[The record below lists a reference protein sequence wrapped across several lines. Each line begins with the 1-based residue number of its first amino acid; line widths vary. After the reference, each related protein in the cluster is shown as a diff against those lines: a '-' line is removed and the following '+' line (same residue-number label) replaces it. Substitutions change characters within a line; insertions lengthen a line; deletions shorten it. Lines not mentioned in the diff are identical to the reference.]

1 MVTIITGIL
10 ITTVTFGILAIAS
23 KDVRTALFGM
33 NKLKAEL
40 NEKQSMLEEASGA
53 LVNVK
58 NDLNTTKEEYAKSK
72 KNLEETQEDL
82 EIAQQ
87 AAELLRQEQVAL
99 QNRNQELWSDNQT
112 LIEHNQSLV
121 ENNQFLLA
129 NNESLKAD
137 NLELEKT
144 NNDLQEGIENIRERP
159 IIYRVGELLASG
171 VIKKTDD
178 PVKIQNDLNQIIAL
192 ANSKIIDRLGTEGS
206 KDGVWIYPIEYQKA
220 MDRLKQAKGDTVIRL
235 IVAANLV
242 KGDPVLT
249 ELEMHP
255 NRVVYQENEFVYQKI
270 YNVPIDGSNSEMLI
284 SDFLRNVNMTAIN
297 NGILPN
303 PLTGTVGVI
312 NGNQIYAI
320 EKALAENRGK
330 DVLISA
336 FAAADTEVLGP
347 LRLHIYLKMKQSKRL
362 IMNDEILAIDPGR
375 EKTGIAILKNSDVL
389 EHKIINSDELVQ
401 IIKSLLEKYI
411 IKTIVMGN
419 GTSSKKNMIY

>member
-1 MVTIITGIL
+1 MYGIMLIVVLVLTGGVIAFIGDRLGSKVGKKKLSLFGLRPRHTSILVTIITGIL

-72 KNLEETQEDL
+72 KDLEETQEDL

-112 LIEHNQSLV
+112 LIEHNQSLA

-347 LRLHIYLKMKQSKRL
+347 LRLHIYLKNETEQ
-362 IMNDEILAIDPGR
+362 EINHER
-375 EKTGIAILKNSDVL
+375 
-389 EHKIINSDELVQ
+389 
-401 IIKSLLEKYI
+401 
-411 IKTIVMGN
+411 
-419 GTSSKKNMIY
+419 

>member
-1 MVTIITGIL
+1 VYGIMLIVVLVLTGGVIAFIGDRLGSKVGKKKLSLFGLRPKHTSILVTIITGIL

-72 KNLEETQEDL
+72 KDLEETQEDL

-112 LIEHNQSLV
+112 LIEHNQSLA

-347 LRLHIYLKMKQSKRL
+347 LRLHIYLKNETEQ
-362 IMNDEILAIDPGR
+362 EINH
-375 EKTGIAILKNSDVL
+375 E
-389 EHKIINSDELVQ
+389 
-401 IIKSLLEKYI
+401 
-411 IKTIVMGN
+411 
-419 GTSSKKNMIY
+419 

>member
-1 MVTIITGIL
+1 MYGIMLIVVLVLTGGVIAFIGDRLGSKVGKKKLSLFGLRPRHTSILVTIITGIL

-72 KNLEETQEDL
+72 KDLEETQENL

-99 QNRNQELWSDNQT
+99 QNINQELWSDNQT
-112 LIEHNQSLV
+112 LIEHNQSLA

-178 PVKIQNDLNQIIAL
+178 SVKIQNDLNQIIAL

-347 LRLHIYLKMKQSKRL
+347 LRLHIYLKNETEQ
-362 IMNDEILAIDPGR
+362 EINH
-375 EKTGIAILKNSDVL
+375 E
-389 EHKIINSDELVQ
+389 E
-401 IIKSLLEKYI
+401 
-411 IKTIVMGN
+411 
-419 GTSSKKNMIY
+419 

>member
-1 MVTIITGIL
+1 MYGIMLIVVLVLTGGVIAFIGDRLGSKVGKKKLSLFGLRPKHTSILVTIITGIL

-58 NDLNTTKEEYAKSK
+58 NNLNTTKEEYAKSK
-72 KNLEETQEDL
+72 KDLEETQEDL

-112 LIEHNQSLV
+112 LIEHNQSLA

-347 LRLHIYLKMKQSKRL
+347 LRLHIYLKNETEQ
-362 IMNDEILAIDPGR
+362 EINH
-375 EKTGIAILKNSDVL
+375 E
-389 EHKIINSDELVQ
+389 
-401 IIKSLLEKYI
+401 
-411 IKTIVMGN
+411 
-419 GTSSKKNMIY
+419 

>member
-1 MVTIITGIL
+1 MYGIMLIVVLVLTGGVIAFIGDRLGSKVGKKKLSLFGLRPRHTSILVTIITGIL

-72 KNLEETQEDL
+72 KDLEETQEDL

-112 LIEHNQSLV
+112 LIEHNQSLA
-121 ENNQFLLA
+121 ENNQFLLV

-336 FAAADTEVLGP
+336 FASADTEVLGP
-347 LRLHIYLKMKQSKRL
+347 LRLHIYLKNETEQ
-362 IMNDEILAIDPGR
+362 EINH
-375 EKTGIAILKNSDVL
+375 E
-389 EHKIINSDELVQ
+389 
-401 IIKSLLEKYI
+401 
-411 IKTIVMGN
+411 
-419 GTSSKKNMIY
+419 

>member
-1 MVTIITGIL
+1 MLIVVLVLTGGVIAFIGDRLGSKVGKKKLSLFGLRPKHTSILVTIITGIL

-72 KNLEETQEDL
+72 KDLEETQEDL

-112 LIEHNQSLV
+112 LIENNQSLAQ
-121 ENNQFLLA
+121 NNQFLLV

-347 LRLHIYLKMKQSKRL
+347 LRLHIYLKNETEQ
-362 IMNDEILAIDPGR
+362 EINH
-375 EKTGIAILKNSDVL
+375 E
-389 EHKIINSDELVQ
+389 
-401 IIKSLLEKYI
+401 
-411 IKTIVMGN
+411 
-419 GTSSKKNMIY
+419 

>member
-1 MVTIITGIL
+1 MYGIMLIVVLVLTGGVIAFIGDRLGSKVGKKKLSLFGLRPRHTSILVTIITGIL

-72 KNLEETQEDL
+72 KDLEETQEDL

-99 QNRNQELWSDNQT
+99 QNINQELWSDNQT
-112 LIEHNQSLV
+112 LIEHNQSLA

-178 PVKIQNDLNQIIAL
+178 SVKIQNDLNQIIAL

-270 YNVPIDGSNSEMLI
+270 YNVSIDGSNSEMLI

-336 FAAADTEVLGP
+336 FASADTEVLGP
-347 LRLHIYLKMKQSKRL
+347 LRLHIYLKNETEQ
-362 IMNDEILAIDPGR
+362 EINH
-375 EKTGIAILKNSDVL
+375 E
-389 EHKIINSDELVQ
+389 
-401 IIKSLLEKYI
+401 
-411 IKTIVMGN
+411 
-419 GTSSKKNMIY
+419 

>member
-1 MVTIITGIL
+1 MYGIMLIVVLVLTGGVIAFIGDRLGSKVGKKKLSLFGLRPRHTSILVTIITGIL

-72 KNLEETQEDL
+72 KDLEETQEDL

-99 QNRNQELWSDNQT
+99 QNINQELWSDNQT
-112 LIEHNQSLV
+112 LIEHNQSLA

-178 PVKIQNDLNQIIAL
+178 SVKIQNDLNQIIAL

-336 FAAADTEVLGP
+336 FAAADTEILGP
-347 LRLHIYLKMKQSKRL
+347 LRLHIYLKNETEQ
-362 IMNDEILAIDPGR
+362 EINH
-375 EKTGIAILKNSDVL
+375 E
-389 EHKIINSDELVQ
+389 E
-401 IIKSLLEKYI
+401 
-411 IKTIVMGN
+411 
-419 GTSSKKNMIY
+419 

>member
-1 MVTIITGIL
+1 MYGIMLIVVLVLTGGVIAFIGDRLGSKVGKKKLSLFGLRPRHTSILVTIITGIL

-72 KNLEETQEDL
+72 KDLEETQEDL

-112 LIEHNQSLV
+112 LIEHNQSLA

-220 MDRLKQAKGDTVIRL
+220 MDRLKQVKGDTVIRL

-347 LRLHIYLKMKQSKRL
+347 LRLHIYLKNETEQ
-362 IMNDEILAIDPGR
+362 EINH
-375 EKTGIAILKNSDVL
+375 E
-389 EHKIINSDELVQ
+389 
-401 IIKSLLEKYI
+401 
-411 IKTIVMGN
+411 
-419 GTSSKKNMIY
+419 

>member
-1 MVTIITGIL
+1 MYGIMLIVVLVLTGGVIAFIGDRLGSKVGKKKLSLFGLRPRHTSILVTIITGIL

-33 NKLKAEL
+33 NKLKEEL

-72 KNLEETQEDL
+72 KDLEETQEDL

-112 LIEHNQSLV
+112 LIEHNQSLA
-121 ENNQFLLA
+121 ENNQFLLV

-320 EKALAENRGK
+320 EKALAENKGK

-347 LRLHIYLKMKQSKRL
+347 LRLHIYLKNETEQ
-362 IMNDEILAIDPGR
+362 EINH
-375 EKTGIAILKNSDVL
+375 E
-389 EHKIINSDELVQ
+389 
-401 IIKSLLEKYI
+401 
-411 IKTIVMGN
+411 
-419 GTSSKKNMIY
+419 

>member
-1 MVTIITGIL
+1 MLIVVLVLTGGVIAFIGDRLGSKVGKKKLSLFGLRPKHTSILVTIITGIL

-72 KNLEETQEDL
+72 KDLEETQEDL

-112 LIEHNQSLV
+112 LIEHNQSLA

-129 NNESLKAD
+129 NNESLKTD

-347 LRLHIYLKMKQSKRL
+347 LRLHIYLKNETEQ
-362 IMNDEILAIDPGR
+362 EINH
-375 EKTGIAILKNSDVL
+375 E
-389 EHKIINSDELVQ
+389 
-401 IIKSLLEKYI
+401 
-411 IKTIVMGN
+411 
-419 GTSSKKNMIY
+419 

>member
-1 MVTIITGIL
+1 MYGIMLIVVLVLTGGVIAFIGDRLGSKVGKKKLSLFGLRPRHTSILVTIITGIL
-10 ITTVTFGILAIAS
+10 ITNVTFGILAIAS

-72 KNLEETQEDL
+72 KDLEETQEDL

-112 LIEHNQSLV
+112 LIEHNQSLA

-347 LRLHIYLKMKQSKRL
+347 LRLHIYLKNETEQ
-362 IMNDEILAIDPGR
+362 EINH
-375 EKTGIAILKNSDVL
+375 E
-389 EHKIINSDELVQ
+389 
-401 IIKSLLEKYI
+401 
-411 IKTIVMGN
+411 
-419 GTSSKKNMIY
+419 

>member
-1 MVTIITGIL
+1 MLIVVLVLTGGVIAFIGDRLGSKVGKKKLSLFGLRPRHTSILVTIITGIL

-72 KNLEETQEDL
+72 KDLEETQEDL

-112 LIEHNQSLV
+112 LIEHNQSLA

-336 FAAADTEVLGP
+336 FADADTEVLGP
-347 LRLHIYLKMKQSKRL
+347 LRLHIYLKNETEQ
-362 IMNDEILAIDPGR
+362 EINH
-375 EKTGIAILKNSDVL
+375 E
-389 EHKIINSDELVQ
+389 
-401 IIKSLLEKYI
+401 
-411 IKTIVMGN
+411 
-419 GTSSKKNMIY
+419 

>member
-1 MVTIITGIL
+1 MLIVVLVLTGGVIAFIGDRLGSKVGKKKLSLFGLRPRHTSILVTIITGIL

-33 NKLKAEL
+33 NKLKEEL

-72 KNLEETQEDL
+72 KDLEETQEDL

-112 LIEHNQSLV
+112 LIEHNQSLA

-347 LRLHIYLKMKQSKRL
+347 LRLHIYLKNETEQ
-362 IMNDEILAIDPGR
+362 EINH
-375 EKTGIAILKNSDVL
+375 E
-389 EHKIINSDELVQ
+389 
-401 IIKSLLEKYI
+401 
-411 IKTIVMGN
+411 
-419 GTSSKKNMIY
+419 

>member
-1 MVTIITGIL
+1 MYGIMLIVVLVLTGGVIAFIGDRLGSKVGKKKLSLFGLRPRHTSILVTIITGIL

-40 NEKQSMLEEASGA
+40 NEKQSMLEEVSGA

-72 KNLEETQEDL
+72 KDLEETQEDL

-99 QNRNQELWSDNQT
+99 QNINQELWSDNQT
-112 LIEHNQSLV
+112 LIEHNQSLA

-178 PVKIQNDLNQIIAL
+178 SVKIQNDLNQIIAL

-347 LRLHIYLKMKQSKRL
+347 LRLHIYLKNETEQ
-362 IMNDEILAIDPGR
+362 EINH
-375 EKTGIAILKNSDVL
+375 E
-389 EHKIINSDELVQ
+389 E
-401 IIKSLLEKYI
+401 
-411 IKTIVMGN
+411 
-419 GTSSKKNMIY
+419 

>member
-1 MVTIITGIL
+1 MYGIMLIVVLVLTGGVIAFIGDRLGSKVGKKKLSLFGLRPRHTSILVTIITGIL

-58 NDLNTTKEEYAKSK
+58 NDLNTTKKEYAKSK
-72 KNLEETQEDL
+72 KDLEETQEDL

-112 LIEHNQSLV
+112 LIEHNQSLA

-336 FAAADTEVLGP
+336 FAASDTEVLGP
-347 LRLHIYLKMKQSKRL
+347 LRLHIYLKNETEQ
-362 IMNDEILAIDPGR
+362 EINH
-375 EKTGIAILKNSDVL
+375 E
-389 EHKIINSDELVQ
+389 
-401 IIKSLLEKYI
+401 
-411 IKTIVMGN
+411 
-419 GTSSKKNMIY
+419 

>member
-1 MVTIITGIL
+1 MYGIMLIVVLVLTGGVIAFIGDRLGSKVGKKKLSLFGLRPRHTSILVTIITGIL

-72 KNLEETQEDL
+72 KDLEETQEDL

-112 LIEHNQSLV
+112 LIENNQSLAH
-121 ENNQFLLA
+121 NNQFLLA

-144 NNDLQEGIENIRERP
+144 NSDLQEGIENIRERP

-249 ELEMHP
+249 ELEMHT

-347 LRLHIYLKMKQSKRL
+347 LRLHIYLKNETEQ
-362 IMNDEILAIDPGR
+362 EINH
-375 EKTGIAILKNSDVL
+375 E
-389 EHKIINSDELVQ
+389 
-401 IIKSLLEKYI
+401 
-411 IKTIVMGN
+411 
-419 GTSSKKNMIY
+419 

>member
-1 MVTIITGIL
+1 MYGIMLIVVLVLTGGVIAFIGDRLGSKVGKKKLSLFGLRPKHTSILVTIITGIL

-72 KNLEETQEDL
+72 KDLEETQEDL

-112 LIEHNQSLV
+112 LIEHNQSLA

-206 KDGVWIYPIEYQKA
+206 KDGAWIYPIEYQKA

-347 LRLHIYLKMKQSKRL
+347 LRLHIYLKNETEQ
-362 IMNDEILAIDPGR
+362 EINH
-375 EKTGIAILKNSDVL
+375 E
-389 EHKIINSDELVQ
+389 
-401 IIKSLLEKYI
+401 
-411 IKTIVMGN
+411 
-419 GTSSKKNMIY
+419 

>member
-1 MVTIITGIL
+1 MYGIMLIVVLVLTGGVIAFIGDRLGSKVGKKKLSLFGLRPRHTSILVTIITGIL

-58 NDLNTTKEEYAKSK
+58 NNLNTTKEEYAKSK
-72 KNLEETQEDL
+72 KDLEETQEDL

-112 LIEHNQSLV
+112 LIEHNQSLAK
-121 ENNQFLLA
+121 NNQFLLA

-347 LRLHIYLKMKQSKRL
+347 LRLHIYLKNETEQ
-362 IMNDEILAIDPGR
+362 EINH
-375 EKTGIAILKNSDVL
+375 E
-389 EHKIINSDELVQ
+389 
-401 IIKSLLEKYI
+401 
-411 IKTIVMGN
+411 
-419 GTSSKKNMIY
+419 

>member
-1 MVTIITGIL
+1 MYGIMLIVVLVLTGGVIAFIGDRLGSKVGKKKLSLFGLRPRHTSILVTIITGIL

-40 NEKQSMLEEASGA
+40 NEKQSMLEEVSGA

-58 NDLNTTKEEYAKSK
+58 NALNTTKEEYAKSK
-72 KNLEETQEDL
+72 KDLEETQEDL

-112 LIEHNQSLV
+112 LIEHNQSLA

-347 LRLHIYLKMKQSKRL
+347 LRLHIYLKNETEQ
-362 IMNDEILAIDPGR
+362 EINH
-375 EKTGIAILKNSDVL
+375 E
-389 EHKIINSDELVQ
+389 
-401 IIKSLLEKYI
+401 
-411 IKTIVMGN
+411 
-419 GTSSKKNMIY
+419 

>member
-1 MVTIITGIL
+1 MLIVVLILTGGVIAFIGDRLGSKVGKKKLSLFGLRPRHTSILVTIITGIL

-72 KNLEETQEDL
+72 KDLEETQEDL

-112 LIEHNQSLV
+112 LIEHNQSLA

-178 PVKIQNDLNQIIAL
+178 PVKIQNDLNQIIVL

-347 LRLHIYLKMKQSKRL
+347 LRLHIYLKNETEQ
-362 IMNDEILAIDPGR
+362 EINH
-375 EKTGIAILKNSDVL
+375 E
-389 EHKIINSDELVQ
+389 
-401 IIKSLLEKYI
+401 
-411 IKTIVMGN
+411 
-419 GTSSKKNMIY
+419 

>member
-1 MVTIITGIL
+1 MYGIMLIVVLVLTGGVIAFIGDRLGSKVGKKKLSLFGLRPRHTSILVTIITGIL

-72 KNLEETQEDL
+72 KDLEETQENL

-112 LIEHNQSLV
+112 LIEHNQSLA
-121 ENNQFLLA
+121 ENNQFLLT

-347 LRLHIYLKMKQSKRL
+347 LRLHIYLKNETEQ
-362 IMNDEILAIDPGR
+362 EINH
-375 EKTGIAILKNSDVL
+375 E
-389 EHKIINSDELVQ
+389 
-401 IIKSLLEKYI
+401 
-411 IKTIVMGN
+411 
-419 GTSSKKNMIY
+419 

>member
-1 MVTIITGIL
+1 MYGIMLIVVLVLTGGVIAFIGDRLGSKVGKKKLSLFGLRPRHTSILVTIITGIL

-58 NDLNTTKEEYAKSK
+58 NDLNTTKKEYAKSK
-72 KNLEETQEDL
+72 KDLEETQEDL

-99 QNRNQELWSDNQT
+99 QNINQELWSDNQT
-112 LIEHNQSLV
+112 LIEHNQSLA

-178 PVKIQNDLNQIIAL
+178 SVKIQNDLNQIIAL

-347 LRLHIYLKMKQSKRL
+347 LRLHIYLKNETEQ
-362 IMNDEILAIDPGR
+362 EINH
-375 EKTGIAILKNSDVL
+375 E
-389 EHKIINSDELVQ
+389 
-401 IIKSLLEKYI
+401 
-411 IKTIVMGN
+411 
-419 GTSSKKNMIY
+419 

>member
-1 MVTIITGIL
+1 MYGIMLIVVLVLTGGVIAFIGDRLGSKVGKKKLSLFGLRPRHTSILVTIITGIL

-40 NEKQSMLEEASGA
+40 NEKQSMIEEASGA

-72 KNLEETQEDL
+72 KDLEETQEDL

-112 LIEHNQSLV
+112 LIEHNQSLA

-144 NNDLQEGIENIRERP
+144 NSDLQEGIENIRERP

-320 EKALAENRGK
+320 EKALAENKGK

-347 LRLHIYLKMKQSKRL
+347 LRLHIYLKNETEQ
-362 IMNDEILAIDPGR
+362 EINH
-375 EKTGIAILKNSDVL
+375 E
-389 EHKIINSDELVQ
+389 
-401 IIKSLLEKYI
+401 
-411 IKTIVMGN
+411 
-419 GTSSKKNMIY
+419 

>member
-1 MVTIITGIL
+1 MYGIMLIVVLVLTGGVIAFIGDRLGSKVGKKKLSLFGLRPRHTSILVTIITGIL

-72 KNLEETQEDL
+72 KDLEETQEDL

-112 LIEHNQSLV
+112 LIENNQSLAH
-121 ENNQFLLA
+121 NNQFLLV

-336 FAAADTEVLGP
+336 FAASDTEVLGP
-347 LRLHIYLKMKQSKRL
+347 LRLHIYLKNETEQ
-362 IMNDEILAIDPGR
+362 EINH
-375 EKTGIAILKNSDVL
+375 E
-389 EHKIINSDELVQ
+389 E
-401 IIKSLLEKYI
+401 
-411 IKTIVMGN
+411 
-419 GTSSKKNMIY
+419 

>member
-1 MVTIITGIL
+1 MYGIMLIVVLVLTGGVIAFIGDRLGSKVGKKKLSLFGLRPRHTSILVTIITGIL

-72 KNLEETQEDL
+72 KDLEETQEDL

-112 LIEHNQSLV
+112 LIEHNQSLA

-347 LRLHIYLKMKQSKRL
+347 LRLHIYLKNVK
-362 IMNDEILAIDPGR
+362 
-375 EKTGIAILKNSDVL
+375 
-389 EHKIINSDELVQ
+389 
-401 IIKSLLEKYI
+401 
-411 IKTIVMGN
+411 
-419 GTSSKKNMIY
+419 

>member
-1 MVTIITGIL
+1 MYGIMLIVVLVLTGGVIAFIGDRLGSKVGKKKLSLFGLRPRHTSILVTIITGIL

-72 KNLEETQEDL
+72 KDLEETQEDL

-112 LIEHNQSLV
+112 LIEHNQSLA

-192 ANSKIIDRLGTEGS
+192 ANSKIIDRFGTEGS

-336 FAAADTEVLGP
+336 FAASDTEVLGP
-347 LRLHIYLKMKQSKRL
+347 LRLHIYLKNETEQ
-362 IMNDEILAIDPGR
+362 EINH
-375 EKTGIAILKNSDVL
+375 E
-389 EHKIINSDELVQ
+389 E
-401 IIKSLLEKYI
+401 
-411 IKTIVMGN
+411 
-419 GTSSKKNMIY
+419 

>member
-1 MVTIITGIL
+1 MYGIMLIVVLVLTGGVIAFIGDRLGSKVGKKKLSLFGLRPRHTSILVTIITGIL

-72 KNLEETQEDL
+72 KDLEETQEDL

-112 LIEHNQSLV
+112 LIEHNQSLA

-330 DVLISA
+330 EVLISA

-347 LRLHIYLKMKQSKRL
+347 LRLHIYLKNETEQ
-362 IMNDEILAIDPGR
+362 EINH
-375 EKTGIAILKNSDVL
+375 E
-389 EHKIINSDELVQ
+389 
-401 IIKSLLEKYI
+401 
-411 IKTIVMGN
+411 
-419 GTSSKKNMIY
+419 

>member
-1 MVTIITGIL
+1 MYGIMLIVVLVLTGGVIAFIGDRLGSKVGKKKLSLFGLRPRHTSILVTIITGIL

-33 NKLKAEL
+33 NKLKEEL

-72 KNLEETQEDL
+72 KDLEETQEDL

-112 LIEHNQSLV
+112 LIEHNQSLA
-121 ENNQFLLA
+121 ENNQFLLV

-270 YNVPIDGSNSEMLI
+270 YNIPIDGSNSEMLI

-347 LRLHIYLKMKQSKRL
+347 LRLHIYLKNETEQ
-362 IMNDEILAIDPGR
+362 EINH
-375 EKTGIAILKNSDVL
+375 E
-389 EHKIINSDELVQ
+389 
-401 IIKSLLEKYI
+401 
-411 IKTIVMGN
+411 
-419 GTSSKKNMIY
+419 

>member
-1 MVTIITGIL
+1 MYGIMLIVVLVLTGGVIAFIGDRLGSKVGKKKLSLFGLRPRHTSILVTIITGIL

-72 KNLEETQEDL
+72 KDLEETQEDL

-112 LIEHNQSLV
+112 LIEHNQSLA

-347 LRLHIYLKMKQSKRL
+347 LRLHIYLF
-362 IMNDEILAIDPGR
+362 
-375 EKTGIAILKNSDVL
+375 
-389 EHKIINSDELVQ
+389 
-401 IIKSLLEKYI
+401 
-411 IKTIVMGN
+411 
-419 GTSSKKNMIY
+419 KK

>member
-1 MVTIITGIL
+1 MLIVVLILTGGVIAFIGDRLGSKVGKKKLSLFGLRPRHTSILVTIITGIL

-72 KNLEETQEDL
+72 KDLEETQEDL

-112 LIEHNQSLV
+112 LIEHNQSLA

-320 EKALAENRGK
+320 EKALAENKGK

-347 LRLHIYLKMKQSKRL
+347 LRLHIYLKNETEQ
-362 IMNDEILAIDPGR
+362 EINH
-375 EKTGIAILKNSDVL
+375 E
-389 EHKIINSDELVQ
+389 
-401 IIKSLLEKYI
+401 
-411 IKTIVMGN
+411 
-419 GTSSKKNMIY
+419 

>member
-1 MVTIITGIL
+1 MYGIMLIVVLVLTGGVIAFIGDRLGSKVGKKKLSLFGLRPRHTSILVTIITGIL

-33 NKLKAEL
+33 DKLKAEL
-40 NEKQSMLEEASGA
+40 NDKQYALEEASNDLA
-53 LVNVK
+53 SVTF
-58 NDLNTTKEEYAKSK
+58 DLNTTKEEYAKSK
-72 KNLEETQEDL
+72 KDLEESQEDL

-112 LIEHNQSLV
+112 LIEHNQSLAQ
-121 ENNQFLLA
+121 NNQFLLA

-144 NNDLQEGIENIRERP
+144 NSDLQEGIENIRERP

-347 LRLHIYLKMKQSKRL
+347 LRLHIYLKNETEQ
-362 IMNDEILAIDPGR
+362 EINH
-375 EKTGIAILKNSDVL
+375 E
-389 EHKIINSDELVQ
+389 E
-401 IIKSLLEKYI
+401 
-411 IKTIVMGN
+411 
-419 GTSSKKNMIY
+419 

>member
-1 MVTIITGIL
+1 MYGIMLIVVLVLTGGVIAFIGDRLGSKVGKKKLSLFGLRPKHTSILVTIITGIL

-40 NEKQSMLEEASGA
+40 KDKQSMLEDVSGA
-53 LVNVK
+53 LVHVK
-58 NDLNTTKEEYAKSK
+58 NDLNTTKDEYAKSK
-72 KNLEETQEDL
+72 KDLEETQEDL
-82 EIAQQ
+82 EHAQQ
-87 AAELLRQEQVAL
+87 AANLLKQEQIAL
-99 QNRNQELWSDNQT
+99 QSRNQELWSDNQN
-112 LIEHNQSLV
+112 LI

-129 NNESLKAD
+129 NNKSLKAN

-144 NNDLQEGIENIRERP
+144 NDTLLEGIENIRERP

-178 PVKIQNDLNQIIAL
+178 PEKIQNDLNQIISL

-220 MDRLKQAKGDTVIRL
+220 IDKLKQAKGDTVIRL

-249 ELEMHP
+249 ELELHP
-255 NRVVYQENEFVYQKI
+255 NRVVYQENEFIYQKV

-320 EKALAENRGK
+320 EKALSENKGR

-336 FAAADTEVLGP
+336 L
-347 LRLHIYLKMKQSKRL
+347 L
-362 IMNDEILAIDPGR
+362 
-375 EKTGIAILKNSDVL
+375 
-389 EHKIINSDELVQ
+389 LVIQ
-401 IIKSLLEKYI
+401 KF
-411 IKTIVMGN
+411 
-419 GTSSKKNMIY
+419 

>member
-1 MVTIITGIL
+1 MYGIMLIVVLVLTGGVIAFIGDRLGSKVGKKKLSLFGLRPRHTSILVTIITGIL

-72 KNLEETQEDL
+72 KDLEETQEDL

-112 LIEHNQSLV
+112 LIENNQSLA

-347 LRLHIYLKMKQSKRL
+347 LRLHIYLKNETEQ
-362 IMNDEILAIDPGR
+362 EINH
-375 EKTGIAILKNSDVL
+375 E
-389 EHKIINSDELVQ
+389 
-401 IIKSLLEKYI
+401 
-411 IKTIVMGN
+411 
-419 GTSSKKNMIY
+419 

>member
-1 MVTIITGIL
+1 MYGIMLIVVLVLTGGVIAFIGDRLGSKVGKKKLSLFGLRPRHTSILVTIITGIL

-72 KNLEETQEDL
+72 KDLEETQEDL

-99 QNRNQELWSDNQT
+99 QNINQELWSDNQT
-112 LIEHNQSLV
+112 LIEHNQSLA

-220 MDRLKQAKGDTVIRL
+220 MDRLKQSKGDTVIRL

-336 FAAADTEVLGP
+336 FAASDTEVLGP
-347 LRLHIYLKMKQSKRL
+347 LRLHIYLKNETEQ
-362 IMNDEILAIDPGR
+362 EINH
-375 EKTGIAILKNSDVL
+375 E
-389 EHKIINSDELVQ
+389 E
-401 IIKSLLEKYI
+401 
-411 IKTIVMGN
+411 
-419 GTSSKKNMIY
+419 

>member
-1 MVTIITGIL
+1 MLIVVLVLTGGVIAFIGDRLGSKVGKKKLSLFGLRPRHTSILVTIITGIL

-72 KNLEETQEDL
+72 KDLEETQEDL

-112 LIEHNQSLV
+112 LIEHNQSLA
-121 ENNQFLLA
+121 ENNQFLLV

-235 IVAANLV
+235 IIAANLV

-336 FAAADTEVLGP
+336 FASADTEVLGP
-347 LRLHIYLKMKQSKRL
+347 LRLHIYLKNETEQ
-362 IMNDEILAIDPGR
+362 EINH
-375 EKTGIAILKNSDVL
+375 E
-389 EHKIINSDELVQ
+389 
-401 IIKSLLEKYI
+401 
-411 IKTIVMGN
+411 
-419 GTSSKKNMIY
+419 

>member
-1 MVTIITGIL
+1 MYGIMLIVVLVLTGGVIAFIGDRLGSKVGKKKLSLFGLRPRHTSILVTIITGIL

-72 KNLEETQEDL
+72 KDLEETQEDL

-99 QNRNQELWSDNQT
+99 QNINQELWSDNQT
-112 LIEHNQSLV
+112 LIEHNQSLA

-178 PVKIQNDLNQIIAL
+178 SVKIQNDLNQIIAL

-220 MDRLKQAKGDTVIRL
+220 MNRLKQAKGDTVIRL

-347 LRLHIYLKMKQSKRL
+347 LRLHIYLKNETEQ
-362 IMNDEILAIDPGR
+362 EINH
-375 EKTGIAILKNSDVL
+375 E
-389 EHKIINSDELVQ
+389 
-401 IIKSLLEKYI
+401 
-411 IKTIVMGN
+411 
-419 GTSSKKNMIY
+419 

>member
-1 MVTIITGIL
+1 MYGIMLIVVLVLTGGVIAFIGDRLGSKVGKKKLSLFGLRPRHTSILVTIITGIL
-10 ITTVTFGILAIAS
+10 ITTVTFGILAIVS

-72 KNLEETQEDL
+72 KDLEETQEDL

-112 LIEHNQSLV
+112 LIEHNQSLA

-347 LRLHIYLKMKQSKRL
+347 LRLHIYLKNETEQ
-362 IMNDEILAIDPGR
+362 EINH
-375 EKTGIAILKNSDVL
+375 E
-389 EHKIINSDELVQ
+389 E
-401 IIKSLLEKYI
+401 
-411 IKTIVMGN
+411 
-419 GTSSKKNMIY
+419 

>member
-1 MVTIITGIL
+1 MYGIMLIVVLVLTGGVIAFIGDRLGSKVGKKKLSLFGLRPRHTSILVTIITGIL

-58 NDLNTTKEEYAKSK
+58 NDLNTTKKEYAKSK
-72 KNLEETQEDL
+72 KDLEETQEDL

-99 QNRNQELWSDNQT
+99 QNINQELWSDNQT
-112 LIEHNQSLV
+112 LIEHNQSLA

-178 PVKIQNDLNQIIAL
+178 SVKIQNDLNQIIAL

-330 DVLISA
+330 DVLISV

-347 LRLHIYLKMKQSKRL
+347 LRLHIYLKNETEQ
-362 IMNDEILAIDPGR
+362 EINH
-375 EKTGIAILKNSDVL
+375 E
-389 EHKIINSDELVQ
+389 
-401 IIKSLLEKYI
+401 
-411 IKTIVMGN
+411 
-419 GTSSKKNMIY
+419 